1 MILVNNL
8 QKKESQRE
16 RVIANATFN
25 KDIKRS
31 RDLANQIRVEN
42 GTLGDVQTVVA
53 EDADS
58 ALQQGLDSIDARE
71 DLSDQQK
78 SALKKSLE
86 TEFNDMKK
94 KSSDGETYHGFAW
107 GDNIEIETQKDG
119 KMVKETVN
127 VPMTFALNKD
137 NMTVQSH
144 ELGHQTLFKQFLGGN
159 PDAVGLVEDLEGYV
173 KKNYK
178 QAYERFEKV
187 RGAYQTE
194 GLTKEQMA
202 EEQLAHLS
210 DFMRTNNLKGDR
222 TLHNKLFGRFQ
233 KVNDGSNEI
242 STGKD
247 VFDMLNSYNQSFET
261 GNLQG
266 LAKSV
271 IKGEAVVKRQAQ
283 KARDTRSQEQIADIQ
298 ANLKQ
303 KGVKPSKFIEGETT
317 QERSKR
323 QTKRNVDVDK
333 VYEQDAVG
341 KDNEGWRD
349 FLDSPKGQ
357 KVMGDLV
364 NQYYPDMVATAIKR
378 KAESPTDAASEALI
392 PFNATYTSF

>member
-1 MILVNNL
+1 
-8 QKKESQRE
+8 
-16 RVIANATFN
+16 
-25 KDIKRS
+25 
-31 RDLANQIRVEN
+31 
-42 GTLGDVQTVVA
+42 
-53 EDADS
+53 
-58 ALQQGLDSIDARE
+58 
-71 DLSDQQK
+71 
-78 SALKKSLE
+78 
-86 TEFNDMKK
+86 
-94 KSSDGETYHGFAW
+94 
-107 GDNIEIETQKDG
+107 
-119 KMVKETVN
+119 
-127 VPMTFALNKD
+127 
-137 NMTVQSH
+137 
-144 ELGHQTLFKQFLGGN
+144 
-159 PDAVGLVEDLEGYV
+159 
-173 KKNYK
+173 
-178 QAYERFEKV
+178 
-187 RGAYQTE
+187 
-194 GLTKEQMA
+194 
-202 EEQLAHLS
+202 
-210 DFMRTNNLKGDR
+210 MRTNNLKGDR
-222 TLHNKLFGRFQ
+222 TLYNKLFGRFQ

-271 IKGEAVVKRQAQ
+271 IKGEAVIKRQAQ
-283 KARDTRSQEQIADIQ
+283 KVRDTRSQEQIADIQ

-364 NQYYPDMVATAIKR
+364 NQYYPDMVATAI
-378 KAESPTDAASEALI
+378 
-392 PFNATYTSF
+392 